1 MIQAKL
7 IAALTGLA
15 VAAGCQVGEIDGG
28 AVANDDF
35 KAPIMLVGDSPD
47 GLPVGTYENGELR
60 MDESFAE
67 LSDPDASDSSS
78 LMTLS
83 LLVGDVE
90 YALDDELAANV
101 PGILEEGTEFQ
112 LIVQGSGEPT
122 EISLRIGTFDDPT
135 QLETDSCFP
144 QTQHQWSTAYGSCGS
159 CWRQY
164 EYRPGS
170 VAYHWERTCYL
181 YSSCASWCTPMT
193 FTGTTCE
200 PC

>member
-1 MIQAKL
+1 MIQAKH
-7 IAALTGLA
+7 IAALTGLV
-15 VAAGCQVGEIDGG
+15 VAAGCQMGGEINGG
-28 AVANDDF
+28 ALANDF

-47 GLPVGTYENGELR
+47 GLPVGSYENGELR
-60 MDESFAE
+60 MDESFAA

-78 LMTLS
+78 LLALS
-83 LLVGDVE
+83 LLVGDFE
-90 YALDDELAANV
+90 YALDDDLATRV

-135 QLETDSCFP
+135 QLETNSCVP
-144 QTQHQWSTAYGSCGS
+144 QTQHQWSTSYGSCGS

-164 EYRPGS
+164 EYRPGR
-170 VAYHWERTCYL
+170 VAYHWERYCNINEW
-181 YSSCASWCTPMT
+181 CASWCTDWNY
-193 FTGTTCE
+193 TGTTCE